1 MNSYGSEFGDRLA
14 FGKLLRAC
22 GQIEGLER
30 VRFTS
35 PHPRDFT
42 DDVIAAMAETPNVM
56 PSLHM
61 PLQSGSDTILRAMR
75 RAYRRDRYLS
85 ILDNVRA
92 RLPHAA
98 ITTDI
103 IVGFPGET
111 EADFADTLDVVRRA
125 RFASA
130 FTFQYSIR
138 AGTPA
143 ATMDGQV
150 PRDVVQD
157 RYERLVALIEQIS
170 TEENE
175 KQDGTVV
182 EVLVAEGEGRKDAA
196 TRRMSG
202 RARDNRLVHFVPY
215 APAADGSDPPAM
227 APRPGDIV
235 TTRVTHGAPH
245 HLIADGAPLDVRRT
259 RAGDAWESRR
269 DAATA
274 RSARPRARRPRLRG
288 PPQRRPRS
296 CSACLPAE
304 GSRPPALMLIA
315 IVGPTAVGKS
325 DLAVDIALALGGEVI
340 NADSMQLY
348 RGMDIG
354 TAKLTMAE
362 RRGVPHHLLDVWDVT
377 RTASVAEYQVLAAHV
392 IDDIE
397 ARGRVPVLVGG
408 SGLYIRAALGDLD
421 FPGTD
426 DEIRAR
432 LESEL
437 AADGP
442 LGLYQRLQA
451 VDPIAAAAI
460 LPSNG
465 RRIVRALEV
474 MELSGR
480 PFSATLPGYDSGRP
494 AVQVGL
500 GVDRP
505 ELDRR
510 IEARVDRM
518 WAAGFEAEVRAL
530 AAVGLRE
537 GRTAS
542 RALGYQQVLRT
553 LDGEWTA
560 EQAREETARA
570 TRRFARRQES
580 WFRRDPRITWLASGT
595 DLTTRAL
602 ALLK

>member
-1 MNSYGSEFGDRLA
+1 
-14 FGKLLRAC
+14 
-22 GQIEGLER
+22 
-30 VRFTS
+30 
-35 PHPRDFT
+35 
-42 DDVIAAMAETPNVM
+42 
-56 PSLHM
+56 
-61 PLQSGSDTILRAMR
+61 
-75 RAYRRDRYLS
+75 
-85 ILDNVRA
+85 
-92 RLPHAA
+92 
-98 ITTDI
+98 
-103 IVGFPGET
+103 
-111 EADFADTLDVVRRA
+111 
-125 RFASA
+125 
-130 FTFQYSIR
+130 
-138 AGTPA
+138 
-143 ATMDGQV
+143 
-150 PRDVVQD
+150 
-157 RYERLVALIEQIS
+157 
-170 TEENE
+170 
-175 KQDGTVV
+175 
-182 EVLVAEGEGRKDAA
+182 
-196 TRRMSG
+196 
-202 RARDNRLVHFVPY
+202 
-215 APAADGSDPPAM
+215 
-227 APRPGDIV
+227 
-235 TTRVTHGAPH
+235 
-245 HLIADGAPLDVRRT
+245 
-259 RAGDAWESRR
+259 
-269 DAATA
+269 
-274 RSARPRARRPRLRG
+274 
-288 PPQRRPRS
+288 
-296 CSACLPAE
+296 
-304 GSRPPALMLIA
+304 MLIA

-325 DLAVDIALALGGEVI
+325 DLAVDIALALGGEVV

-354 TAKLTMAE
+354 TAKVTMTD

-451 VDPIAAAAI
+451 VDPIAAGAI

-474 MELSGR
+474 VELSGR

-494 AVQVGL
+494 AAQVGL
-500 GVDRP
+500 SVDRS

-560 EQAREETARA
+560 EQARQETARA

-595 DLTTRAL
+595 DLTARAL
-602 ALLK
+602 AILRERFRDRSN